1 MSESVNSDAA
11 NLLLASLEITQ
22 TINEDGVEL
31 IKLEATDAMGEPLGI
46 IEVLNLLTYAKLQ
59 IEAEVIRAFVLES
72 EGEDG
77 DE

>member
-1 MSESVNSDAA
+1 MSEGIDSDAA

-72 EGEDG
+72 EGGDDG
-77 DE
+77 E

>member
-1 MSESVNSDAA
+1 MSEGIDSDAA

-31 IKLEATDAMGEPLGI
+31 IKLEASDAMGEPLGI

-72 EGEDG
+72 ESEG
-77 DE
+77 DAE

>member
-31 IKLEATDAMGEPLGI
+31 IKLEASDAMGEPLGI

-72 EGEDG
+72 EAEDG